1 MKVKRIIPCLDI
13 KDGQVV
19 KGTHFVSLRQLGDPV
34 SMAKAYSESG
44 ADELILLDISATNEA
59 RKNKLKLVEQVKQ
72 VISIPLTVGGGISSL
87 TDITDAL
94 QAGADKVSIN
104 SAAVNQPDLINET
117 VVKFGFPILTI
128 AIDAK
133 KVDDGWHV
141 MTHGG
146 KKDTGIDVIQWAKE
160 VAKRGAS
167 EILLTSMDRD
177 GVKSGY
183 DLELTKVVVD
193 AVNIPVI
200 ASGGVGSPKHFVEVF
215 QQTNASA
222 GLAASI
228 FHEGIYT
235 IKDVKQLCKESGVT
249 IHET

>member
-133 KVDDGWHV
+133 KVDGGWHV